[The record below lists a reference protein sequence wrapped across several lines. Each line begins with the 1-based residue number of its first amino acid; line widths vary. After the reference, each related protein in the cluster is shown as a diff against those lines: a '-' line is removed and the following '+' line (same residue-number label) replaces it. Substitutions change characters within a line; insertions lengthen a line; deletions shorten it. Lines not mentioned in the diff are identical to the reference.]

1 MNAQSNQL
9 SAIADNIANA
19 TTNGYKRGH
28 IEFSSFIPSQA
39 TSSYQSGSVESN
51 TRHFITEQGN
61 LTYTTSTTDLA
72 VQGKGFFLVDNT
84 SDQTFL
90 TRAGS
95 FVEDGDGYLVNAGG
109 FFLMGYPTG
118 TTPVVN
124 GTAGLEKVALGT
136 LGMQASATTAGTF
149 YANVPSTASIIAA
162 GSRPSD
168 NVAGSTWTATSS
180 LVVYDNLGGEV
191 TLDIYWAKTATNAWE
206 ITIFDHADATAG
218 TTPFPYGGSGILVT
232 SAVTFSATDG
242 SLLTPASG
250 SVALTVPGGQAM
262 TLDISECTQ
271 LAASYT
277 VLKAEANGSAPSA
290 LDHIEIDTDGDL
302 YAVFQN
308 GARVLSYQIPLAFVT
323 AADNLTPEPGDV
335 FSVSVNSGD
344 LQIGTAG
351 SGGLGLINSSALEQ
365 STVDLAT
372 ELANMIESQRVYEIN
387 SRVFNSASEI
397 YTTIVALGR

>member
-1 MNAQSNQL
+1 
-9 SAIADNIANA
+9 
-19 TTNGYKRGH
+19 
-28 IEFSSFIPSQA
+28 
-39 TSSYQSGSVESN
+39 
-51 TRHFITEQGN
+51 
-61 LTYTTSTTDLA
+61 
-72 VQGKGFFLVDNT
+72 
-84 SDQTFL
+84 
-90 TRAGS
+90 
-95 FVEDGDGYLVNAGG
+95 
-109 FFLMGYPTG
+109 MGYPTG

-218 TTPFPYGGSGILVT
+218 VTPFPYGGSGILVT

-242 SLLTPASG
+242 SLLTPVSG

-290 LDHIEIDTDGDL
+290 LDHIEIDTNGDL

-323 AADNLTPEPGDV
+323 SGDNLTPLPGDV
-335 FSVSVNSGD
+335 FSISVNSGD

-351 SGGLGLINSSALEQ
+351 AGGLGLVNSSALEQ

-372 ELANMIESQRVYEIN
+372 ELAKMIESQRVYEIN